1 MDMLMDIS
9 LVIQCISLMEIIP
22 ATEMDID
29 IVDYILDIS
38 QWTYRNYDFRCDE
51 YEPKLPSSQD

>member
-38 QWTYRNYDFRCDE
+38 Q
-51 YEPKLPSSQD
+51 